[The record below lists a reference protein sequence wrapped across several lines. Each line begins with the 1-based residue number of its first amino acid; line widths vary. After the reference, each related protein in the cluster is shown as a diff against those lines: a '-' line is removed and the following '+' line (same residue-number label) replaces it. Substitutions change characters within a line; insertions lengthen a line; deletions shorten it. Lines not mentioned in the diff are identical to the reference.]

1 MKYIIIGA
9 GVAGVSTAKE
19 IKKSDPSAEVI
30 LFGEERFLP
39 YRRPLLT
46 EFLCDSIDSDKL
58 FYASVQLF
66 EELGIKLR
74 KGEHVKSID
83 PENKTIKLFHNEIVG
98 YDKLLIATGGN
109 PALGPVLRPFKRNI
123 QRYYS
128 LEDILLIK
136 KELDTIENCVVF
148 GEGLSTLDLMCGFCN
163 LGKKITYIVKGS
175 KAHFPLVESEFEEDL
190 HDFLVKKGIEIIAD
204 DRIVSIEKA
213 NGKFQVL
220 TLNQKKLTADLVF
233 AWDYYKPNIE
243 IIKGTKI
250 EKKLGILVDQRLRT
264 SVEDIY
270 AAGDCVEIYHP
281 KIRDYWIN
289 FGFPNATEQGKIAG
303 RNMAGG
309 NEAYQVKEMLVF
321 NLMGKKLRARW
332 WE

>member
-9 GVAGVSTAKE
+9 GVAGVSAAKE
-19 IKKSDPSAEVI
+19 IKKNDPGAEVT
-30 LFGEERFLP
+30 LLGEERFFP
-39 YRRPLLT
+39 YRRQLLT
-46 EFLCDSIDSDKL
+46 EYLCGTVESDEL
-58 FYASVQLF
+58 FYATATSF
-66 EELGIKLR
+66 NELGIRFR

-83 PENKTIKLFHNEIVG
+83 PEKKTIKLFHNEVME

-109 PALGPVLRPFKRNI
+109 PALGPVLRPFRQNI

-128 LEDILLIK
+128 LEDVLLLK
-136 KELDTIENCVVF
+136 KNLDSIQNCVVF
-148 GEGLSTLDLMCGFCN
+148 GASLSTLDLMCGFCN

-175 KAHFPLVESEFEEDL
+175 KAHFPLIEAEFEEGL
-190 HDFLVKKGIEIIAD
+190 HDFLVKKGVEVVTD
-204 DRIVSIEKA
+204 DRLISIEKT
-213 NGKFQVL
+213 NGKYRVL
-220 TLNQKKLTADLVF
+220 TLNQKQILTDLVF

-250 EKKLGILVDQRLRT
+250 EKKLGILVDQQLRT

-303 RNMAGG
+303 RNMAGA
-309 NEAYQVKEMLVF
+309 NEEYQVQETLVF

>member
-9 GVAGVSTAKE
+9 GVAGVSAAKE
-19 IKKSDPSAEVI
+19 IKKNNPSAEVI

-58 FYASVQLF
+58 FYASVQSF

-83 PENKTIKLFHNEIVG
+83 PEKKAIKLFHNEVVA
-98 YDKLLIATGGN
+98 YDKLLIATGGT
-109 PALGPVLRPFKRNI
+109 PALGPVLRPFKQNI

-128 LEDILLIK
+128 LEDILLLK
-136 KELDTIENCVVF
+136 KNLDKIENCIIF

-175 KAHFPLVESEFEEDL
+175 KAHFPLIESEFEEDL
-190 HDFLVKKGIEIIAD
+190 HDFLVKKGVEIITD
-204 DRIVSIEKA
+204 DRIVSVDKTK
-213 NGKFQVL
+213 GKYRIL
-220 TLNQKKLTADLVF
+220 TLNQKQVDTDIVF
-233 AWDYYKPNIE
+233 AWDYYKPNIK
-243 IIKGTKI
+243 IIEGTKI
-250 EKKLGILVDQRLRT
+250 EKKLGILVDQQLRT

-303 RNMAGG
+303 RNMAGA
-309 NEAYQVKEMLVF
+309 NESYQVQETLVF
-321 NLMGKKLRARW
+321 NLMGKKLKARW

>member
-9 GVAGVSTAKE
+9 GVAGVSAAKE
-19 IKKSDPSAEVI
+19 IRKSDPSAEVV

-74 KGEHVKSID
+74 KGERVKSID
-83 PENKTIKLFHNEIVG
+83 PENKTIKLFHNEVVA

-109 PALGPVLRPFKRNI
+109 PALGPVLRPFKVNI

-190 HDFLVKKGIEIIAD
+190 HDFLVKKGVDIIAD
-204 DRIVSIEKA
+204 DRIVSVEKA
-213 NGKFQVL
+213 DGKFQVI
-220 TLNQKKLTADLVF
+220 TLNQQELITDIVF

-243 IIKGTKI
+243 IIEGTKI
-250 EKKLGILVDQRLRT
+250 EKKLGILVDQQLRT
-264 SVEDIY
+264 SVADIY

-303 RNMAGG
+303 RNMAGA
-309 NEAYQVKEMLVF
+309 NEAYQVQETLVF
-321 NLMGKKLRARW
+321 NLMGKKLKARW